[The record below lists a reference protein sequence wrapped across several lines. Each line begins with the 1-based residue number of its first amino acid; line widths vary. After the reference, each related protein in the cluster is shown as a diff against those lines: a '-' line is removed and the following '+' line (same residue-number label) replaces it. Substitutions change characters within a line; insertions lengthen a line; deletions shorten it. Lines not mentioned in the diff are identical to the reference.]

1 MPAGNPIRVL
11 IADDH
16 PIVRAGLRA
25 VVESAPDITVVGE
38 AASADEA
45 VSLVRA
51 AIGLDESGATPL
63 VNEAEPNSAS
73 GIDLVLMDL
82 RFGEAPGATTRAGG
96 VEATAAIAELKTRS
110 RRAPEVLVVTNY
122 SSDSDVLGAI
132 TAGAV
137 GYLLKD
143 AAPDEL
149 LDGIRRAARGE
160 TVLNN
165 HVAGRLMGR
174 MRNPVAALTPRELE
188 VLELV
193 AAGLSNRKIANQL
206 VLTEATVK
214 SHLVHIFTKLNV
226 KSRTAAV
233 ATAQERGIL
242 GS

>member
-1 MPAGNPIRVL
+1 MSEPIGVL

-25 VVESAPDITVVGE
+25 VIESAPGISVVGE

-45 VSLVRA
+45 VAKVRQSLDDDA
-51 AIGLDESGATPL
+51 CAH
-63 VNEAEPNSAS
+63 
-73 GIDLVLMDL
+73 IDLVLMDL
-82 RFGEAPGATTRAGG
+82 RFGETPGTATRAGG
-96 VEATAAIAELKTRS
+96 VGATAAIRS
-110 RRAPEVLVVTNY
+110 MADQGLPAPQVLVVTNY
-122 SSDSDVLGAI
+122 SSDSDVLGAV

-143 AAPDEL
+143 AAPEEL
-149 LDGIRRAARGE
+149 IDGIHRAVRGE
-160 TVLNN
+160 TVLNT

-174 MRNPVAALTPRELE
+174 MRNPSTALTSRELE

-193 AAGLSNRKIANQL
+193 ARGMSNRKIAEKL

-226 KSRTAAV
+226 SSRTSAV
-233 ATAQERGIL
+233 ARAQELGIF
-242 GS
+242 